1 MTVPLTGLMMILCY
15 GHDLE
20 NVPLPRWKADIIS
33 WTVCIP
39 INKVLRTSGIVANT
53 KRLTF
58 DDVDYKYYLGE
69 NYKDLYVPP
78 PSGIVPSYFPN
89 H

>member
-1 MTVPLTGLMMILCY
+1 MAY

-20 NVPLPRWKADIIS
+20 NEPLPKWKADMIS
-33 WTVCIP
+33 WLVYFP
-39 INKVLRTSGIVANT
+39 INKALRTARLT
-53 KRLTF
+53 THMKRLTF
-58 DDVDYKYYLGE
+58 EDVDYKYYLGE
-69 NYKDLYVPP
+69 NYKEIYVPP